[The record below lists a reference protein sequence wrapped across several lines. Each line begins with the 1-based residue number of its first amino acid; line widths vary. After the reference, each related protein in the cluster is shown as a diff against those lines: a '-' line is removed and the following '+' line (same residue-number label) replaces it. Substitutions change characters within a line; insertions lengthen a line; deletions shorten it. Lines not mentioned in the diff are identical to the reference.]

1 MTKIIGIDLGTTYS
15 AIAQL
20 DDLGNPE
27 VLSSTDENRKIT
39 ASTVYVSGEKVI
51 VGDKALD
58 ALAATPKN
66 VISET
71 KRQMENDV
79 VYSVEKGEWIEKED
93 ADDNNSYTPAQV
105 SSFILNKLKGYTS
118 DVQKAVITVP
128 ALFAEKARVATL
140 DAAKMAGIEV
150 IELINEPTAAACYY
164 ASLPNVEKIT
174 GKILVFDLGG
184 GTFDVTLCDV
194 VDQKVDVITSRGDK
208 WLGGKDFDQEILNL
222 IDEKYKNETG
232 KNLDLTEGKLQYLE
246 IAERIKRSLSVKNK
260 HAEVVEGSEGPKK
273 IEITRSEFEQSIQ
286 MHIEKLK
293 MLLEECIDGSGHEVN
308 EINHTLLVGGSTRI
322 PIISKTIE
330 KVMGKPPL
338 KGVNV
343 DEAVAAGAAVYAGLK
358 SKDTLNTAQKKA
370 IGKVQLKDVC
380 NFYMGTLVQRDDPV
394 LNRKITENLVVIE
407 RDTKL
412 PAEETTTVYT
422 IYDDQHAIDC
432 SITQSEGRESNR
444 EFVNLI
450 HQGDLEFPDKKPKGR
465 EIEITYKYDTSG
477 VMHCTFKDVS
487 SDKKYE
493 ISLRP
498 ESAEDLRKQYEAI
511 EHIVIE

>member
-39 ASTVYVSGEKVI
+39 ASTIYVSGEKVI

-79 VYSVEKGEWIEKED
+79 VYSVEKGAWVEKDE
-93 ADDNNSYTPAQV
+93 AEENCYTPAQV
-105 SSFILNKLKGYTS
+105 SSFILSKLKGYTS

-222 IDEKYKNETG
+222 IDEKYKKETG
-232 KNLDLTEGKLQYLE
+232 KNLDLSEGKLQYLE

-260 HAEVVEGSEGPKK
+260 HAEVVEGPEGPKK
-273 IEITRSEFEQSIQ
+273 IEISRSEFEQSIQ

-293 MLLEECIDGSGHEVN
+293 MLLEECIDGSGHEVG

-358 SKDTLNTAQKKA
+358 SKNSLNTAQKKA

-394 LNRKITENLVVIE
+394 LNRKVTENLVVIE
-407 RDTKL
+407 RDSKL

-422 IYDDQHAIDC
+422 IYDDQHGIDC

-444 EFVNLI
+444 EFVNVI

-498 ESAEDLRKQYEAI
+498 ESAEDLRKQYETI

>member
-39 ASTVYVSGEKVI
+39 ASTIYVSGEKVI

-79 VYSVEKGEWIEKED
+79 VYSVEKGAWVEKDE
-93 ADDNNSYTPAQV
+93 AEENCYTPAQV
-105 SSFILNKLKGYTS
+105 SSFILSKLKGYTS

-222 IDEKYKNETG
+222 IDEKYKKETG
-232 KNLDLTEGKLQYLE
+232 KNLDLSEGKLQYLE

-260 HAEVVEGSEGPKK
+260 HAEVVEGPEGPKK
-273 IEITRSEFEQSIQ
+273 IEISRSEFEQSIQ

-293 MLLEECIDGSGHEVN
+293 MLLEECIDGSGHEVG
-308 EINHTLLVGGSTRI
+308 EISHTLLVGGSTRI

-358 SKDTLNTAQKKA
+358 SKNLLNTAQKKA

-394 LNRKITENLVVIE
+394 LNRKVTENLVVIE

-422 IYDDQHAIDC
+422 LYDDQHAIDC

-498 ESAEDLRKQYEAI
+498 ESAEDLRKQYETI

>member
-39 ASTVYVSGEKVI
+39 ASTIYVSGEKVI

-79 VYSVEKGEWIEKED
+79 VYSVEKGAWVEKDE
-93 ADDNNSYTPAQV
+93 AEENSYTPAQV
-105 SSFILNKLKGYTS
+105 SSFILSKLKGYTS

-222 IDEKYKNETG
+222 IDEKYKKETG
-232 KNLDLTEGKLQYLE
+232 KNLDLSEGKLQYLE

-260 HAEVVEGSEGPKK
+260 HAEVVEGPEGPKK
-273 IEITRSEFEQSIQ
+273 IEISRSEFEQSIQ

-293 MLLEECIDGSGHEVN
+293 MLLEECIDGSGHEVG

-322 PIISKTIE
+322 PIISKTIQ

-358 SKDTLNTAQKKA
+358 SKNLLNTAQKKA

-380 NFYMGTLVQRDDPV
+380 NFYMGTLIQRDDPV
-394 LNRKITENLVVIE
+394 LNRKVTENLVVIE
-407 RDTKL
+407 RDSKL

-498 ESAEDLRKQYEAI
+498 ESAEDLRKQYETI

>member
-39 ASTVYVSGEKVI
+39 ASTIYVSGEKVI

-79 VYSVEKGEWIEKED
+79 VYSVEKGAWVEKDE
-93 ADDNNSYTPAQV
+93 AEENCYTPAQV
-105 SSFILNKLKGYTS
+105 SSFILSKLKGYTS

-222 IDEKYKNETG
+222 IDEKYKKETG
-232 KNLDLTEGKLQYLE
+232 KNLDLSEGKLQYLE

-260 HAEVVEGSEGPKK
+260 HAEVVEGPEGPKK
-273 IEITRSEFEQSIQ
+273 IEISRSEFEQSIQ

-293 MLLEECIDGSGHEVN
+293 MLLEECIDGSGHEVG

-358 SKDTLNTAQKKA
+358 SKNSLNTAQKKA

-380 NFYMGTLVQRDDPV
+380 NFYMGTLIQRDDPV
-394 LNRKITENLVVIE
+394 LNRKVTENLVVIE

-422 IYDDQHAIDC
+422 LYDDQRAIDC

-498 ESAEDLRKQYEAI
+498 ESAEDLRKQYETI

>member
-1 MTKIIGIDLGTTYS
+1 MSKIIGIDLGTTYS

-39 ASTVYVSGEKVI
+39 ASTIYVSGEKVV

-58 ALAATPKN
+58 ALTATPKN

-79 VYSVEKGEWIEKED
+79 VYSIDQGKWVEKDEAEE
-93 ADDNNSYTPAQV
+93 NSYTPAQV
-105 SSFILNKLKGYTS
+105 SSFILSKLKGYTS
-118 DVQKAVITVP
+118 EVSKAVITVP

-164 ASLPNVEKIT
+164 ASLPNVEKIS

-184 GTFDVTLCDV
+184 GTFDITLCDV
-194 VDQKVDVITSRGDK
+194 NDQKVDVITSRGDK

-222 IDEKYKNETG
+222 IDEKYKKETG
-232 KNLDLTEGKLQYLE
+232 KNLDLSEGKLQYLE

-260 HAEVVEGSEGPKK
+260 HAEVVEGPEGPKK
-273 IEITRSEFEQSIQ
+273 IEISRSEFEQSIQ

-293 MLLEECIDGSGHEVN
+293 MLLEECIDGSGHEVG

-358 SKDTLNTAQKKA
+358 SKNLLNTAQKKA

-380 NFYMGTLVQRDDPV
+380 NFYMGTLIQRDDPV
-394 LNRKITENLVVIE
+394 LNRKVTENLVVIE

-422 IYDDQHAIDC
+422 LYDDQHAIDC

-498 ESAEDLRKQYEAI
+498 ESAEDLRKQYETI

>member
-39 ASTVYVSGEKVI
+39 ASTIYVSGEKVI

-79 VYSVEKGEWIEKED
+79 VYSVEKGAWVEKDE
-93 ADDNNSYTPAQV
+93 AEENSYTPAQV
-105 SSFILNKLKGYTS
+105 SSFILSKLKGYTS

-222 IDEKYKNETG
+222 IDEKYKKETG
-232 KNLDLTEGKLQYLE
+232 KNLDLSEGKLQYLE

-260 HAEVVEGSEGPKK
+260 HAEVVEGPEGPKK
-273 IEITRSEFEQSIQ
+273 IEISRSEFEQSIQ

-293 MLLEECIDGSGHEVN
+293 MLLEECIDGSGHEVG

-358 SKDTLNTAQKKA
+358 SKNSLNTAQKKA

-380 NFYMGTLVQRDDPV
+380 NFYMGTLIQRDDPV
-394 LNRKITENLVVIE
+394 LNRKVTENLVVIE
-407 RDTKL
+407 RDSKL

-498 ESAEDLRKQYEAI
+498 ESAEDLRKQYETI

>member
-39 ASTVYVSGEKVI
+39 ASTIYVSGEKVI

-79 VYSVEKGEWIEKED
+79 VYSVEKGAWVEKDE
-93 ADDNNSYTPAQV
+93 AEENCYTPAQV
-105 SSFILNKLKGYTS
+105 SSFILSKLKGYTS

-222 IDEKYKNETG
+222 IDEKYKKETG
-232 KNLDLTEGKLQYLE
+232 KNLDLSEGKLQYLE

-260 HAEVVEGSEGPKK
+260 HAEVVEGPEGPKK
-273 IEITRSEFEQSIQ
+273 IEISRSEFEQSIQ

-293 MLLEECIDGSGHEVN
+293 MLLEECIDGSGHEVG

-358 SKDTLNTAQKKA
+358 SKNSLNTAQKKA

-380 NFYMGTLVQRDDPV
+380 NFYMGTLIQRDDPV
-394 LNRKITENLVVIE
+394 LNRKVTENLVVIE
-407 RDTKL
+407 RDSKL

-498 ESAEDLRKQYEAI
+498 ESAEDLRKQYETI

>member
-39 ASTVYVSGEKVI
+39 ASTIYVSGEKVI

-79 VYSVEKGEWIEKED
+79 VYSVEKGAWVEKDE
-93 ADDNNSYTPAQV
+93 AEENCYTPAQV
-105 SSFILNKLKGYTS
+105 SSFILSKLKGYTS

-222 IDEKYKNETG
+222 IDEKYKKETG
-232 KNLDLTEGKLQYLE
+232 KNLDLSEGKLQYLE
-246 IAERIKRSLSVKNK
+246 IAERMKRSLSVKNK
-260 HAEVVEGSEGPKK
+260 HAEVVEGPEGPKK
-273 IEITRSEFEQSIQ
+273 IEISRSEFEQSIQ

-293 MLLEECIDGSGHEVN
+293 MLLEECIDGSGHEVG

-358 SKDTLNTAQKKA
+358 SKNSLNTAQKKA

-380 NFYMGTLVQRDDPV
+380 NFYMGTLIQRDDPV
-394 LNRKITENLVVIE
+394 LNRKVTENLVVIE

-498 ESAEDLRKQYEAI
+498 ESAEDLRKQYETI

>member
-39 ASTVYVSGEKVI
+39 ASTIYVSGEKVI

-79 VYSVEKGEWIEKED
+79 VYSVEKGAWVEKDE
-93 ADDNNSYTPAQV
+93 AEENSYTPAQV
-105 SSFILNKLKGYTS
+105 SSFILSKLKGYTS

-222 IDEKYKNETG
+222 IDEKYKKETG
-232 KNLDLTEGKLQYLE
+232 KNLDLSEGKLQYLE

-260 HAEVVEGSEGPKK
+260 HAEVVEGPEGPKK
-273 IEITRSEFEQSIQ
+273 IEISRSEFEQSIQ

-293 MLLEECIDGSGHEVN
+293 MLLEECIDGSGHEVG

-358 SKDTLNTAQKKA
+358 SKNSLNTAQKKA

-394 LNRKITENLVVIE
+394 LNRKVTENLVVIE
-407 RDTKL
+407 RDSKL

-444 EFVNLI
+444 EFVNVI

-498 ESAEDLRKQYEAI
+498 ESAEDLRKQYETI